1 MLCGWR
7 DKMQNLKQLGLH
19 PEQMLADLPVFM
31 DRVIGLADEMGI
43 SLLPY
48 AADHI
53 ALRVNSQ
60 NIALEL
66 HQAWLA
72 YGTEWSNTIINGRPI
87 VVIGFDKPL
96 HVGKWTIEAL
106 ELPYPSDKV
115 YPQQGWEHVEFV
127 VPGEA
132 MSIVDLKKTI
142 STTFPVLDWQQL
154 SAKGIKVK
162 ASSPAG
168 ADERLPN
175 PTYAFKKD
183 NVCIKLHS
191 HSLAAV
197 IASEQ
202 Q

>member
-1 MLCGWR
+1 
-7 DKMQNLKQLGLH
+7 MQNLKQLGLH

-162 ASSPAG
+162 ASLPAG

>member
-1 MLCGWR
+1 
-7 DKMQNLKQLGLH
+7 MQNLKQLGLH
-19 PEQMLADLPVFM
+19 PEQMLADLPAFM
-31 DRVIGLADEMGI
+31 DRIICLADEVGI
-43 SLLPY
+43 SLSSY
-48 AADHI
+48 VADHI

-60 NIALEL
+60 EIALSL

-72 YGTEWSNTIINGRPI
+72 YGTEWSKTIINGRPI
-87 VVIGFDKPL
+87 VVIGFDEPL
-96 HVGKWTIEAL
+96 QVGDWTIEAL

-127 VPGEA
+127 IPGNA
-132 MSIVDLKKTI
+132 LSIAQLRDAI
-142 STTFPVLDWQQL
+142 STTFPALDWQQL
-154 SAKGIKVK
+154 AEKGIKVK

-168 ADERLPN
+168 EHERLPN

-183 NVCIKLHS
+183 NICIKLHS

-202 Q
+202 QDH